1 MTNDTADFRTCG
13 SYGGPPDNELDDKHI
28 ITCEAVGRYVRIQ
41 RGDGDGLMTLCE
53 VMVHGYIYNGAEGKY
68 FKDCVT
74 EYITAS

>member
-41 RGDGDGLMTLCE
+41 RVEHDGLLTLCE
-53 VMVHGYIYNGAEGKY
+53 VIVYGYIYNGAEGQG
-68 FKDCVT
+68 
-74 EYITAS
+74 YIVILTND